1 MFFLNTQFNQM
12 DYFSKFE
19 ELKSENLSLDLTRG
33 KPSSDQL
40 DLSNSLMNLT
50 DEVSEFEG
58 LDLRNYGQIKGLESC
73 RELGA
78 QILNCDKDLVWAG
91 GNSSLSLMSQFL
103 TFMFVEGNGG
113 GPWSLKERVSVLC
126 PVPGYDRHF
135 KLCETFGINMIP
147 VPLTGEGPDLEEVN
161 RLVET
166 DESIKGIWCV
176 PKYSNPTGEVYSR
189 STIEGLLDIIAS
201 PSNKNIIFWDNAYA
215 VHDLYN
221 QSPLIDIFSLA
232 KDKKC
237 EDSVVQFGSTSK
249 ITFAGAGI
257 GYIAM
262 SKNNQESFLPFYSS
276 LMIGP
281 DKINQAKH
289 VMFFRDVSLIDHMK
303 KHAKIIRPK
312 FDLVISKLNSQGLGK
327 WTEPD
332 GGYFLLYE
340 SDNGMAKRIIGLAD
354 ELGLKLTPA
363 GATHPYGIDE
373 EDKYIRIAPTA
384 CSLDELDKAMDV
396 FLCCIGLASE
406 ERRN

>member
-1 MFFLNTQFNQM
+1 M

-40 DLSNSLMNLT
+40 DLSNSLMNQT
-50 DEVSEFEG
+50 DEASEFEG
-58 LDLRNYGQIKGLESC
+58 LDLRNYGEIKGLESC

-189 STIEGLLDIIAS
+189 STIEGLLDIFAS
-201 PSNKNIIFWDNAYA
+201 PSSKNIIFWDNAYA
-215 VHDLYN
+215 VHDLSN

-262 SKNNQESFLPFYSS
+262 SENNQESFLPFYSS

>member
-1 MFFLNTQFNQM
+1 M

-161 RLVET
+161 RLGET

-189 STIEGLLDIIAS
+189 STIEGLLDIFAS
-201 PSNKNIIFWDNAYA
+201 PSSKNIIFWDNAYA
-215 VHDLYN
+215 VHDLSN

-232 KDKKC
+232 KDKNC

>member
-1 MFFLNTQFNQM
+1 M

-189 STIEGLLDIIAS
+189 STIEGLLDIFAS
-201 PSNKNIIFWDNAYA
+201 PSSKNIIFWDNAYA
-215 VHDLYN
+215 VHDLSN

-232 KDKKC
+232 KDKNC

-406 ERRN
+406 QRRN